1 MSKKRIICLCTTYF
15 QLITAIQMRRTLF
28 SEDEFTVVMT
38 SDSNG
43 GRAVSDR
50 LRETGI
56 FDEVYYVERTR
67 VAMADFRSAG
77 QKAERFLNYFVKG
90 SYVSYLKKPYDLFL
104 TYNLYWYSFMM
115 FNALQQ
121 DNPAVKVA
129 KYEEGILS
137 YFVDDRRFE
146 YRYFKRIAKI
156 KKFLRQPVIF
166 DRLHTFYC
174 YYPEFYEGNL
184 STAKIPPMEHGD
196 AWLRDTMCTL
206 FDVDPD
212 KLVYDRKF
220 LYFASMLD
228 SEVVAGESGEFD
240 VLKEIVDVVGADNIM
255 VKLHPR
261 ENDPQRY
268 RDLGVAIDANS
279 DIPFEVIRLVKDF
292 SDKIFLTC
300 LSSSTINLATILPKR
315 SKTYLTYGLLPEKVR
330 EMDVIVNFIDIYKRT
345 TGKIKEVTGT
355 EDFIVLESRE
365 QMKEELGSAGR

>member
-146 YRYFKRIAKI
+146 YDYFKRIAKI
-156 KKFLRQPVIF
+156 KRFLRQPVIF
-166 DRLHTFYC
+166 DRLRTFYC
-174 YYPEFYEGNL
+174 FYPEFYEGNL

-196 AWLRDTMCTL
+196 AWLRDTLCTL

-228 SEVVAGESGEFD
+228 SEVVVGESGEFD
-240 VLKEIVDVVGADNIM
+240 ILKEIVDVVGADNIM

>member
-146 YRYFKRIAKI
+146 YKYFKRIAKI
-156 KKFLRQPVIF
+156 KRFLRQPVIF
-166 DRLHTFYC
+166 DRLRTFYC
-174 YYPEFYEGNL
+174 FYPEFYEGNL

-196 AWLRDTMCTL
+196 AWLRDTLCTL

-228 SEVVAGESGEFD
+228 SEVVVGESGEFD
-240 VLKEIVDVVGADNIM
+240 ILKEIVDVVGADNIM

-345 TGKIKEVTGT
+345 TGKIREVTGT

>member
-15 QLITAIQMRRTLF
+15 QLITAVQMRRTLF

-146 YRYFKRIAKI
+146 YKYFKRIAKI

-166 DRLHTFYC
+166 DRLRTFYC
-174 YYPEFYEGNL
+174 FYPEFYEGNL
-184 STAKIPPMEHGD
+184 STAKIPPMEHDD
-196 AWLRDTMCTL
+196 AWLRDTLCTL

-240 VLKEIVDVVGADNIM
+240 ILKEIVDVVGADNIM

-261 ENDPQRY
+261 ENDPERY

-292 SDKIFLTC
+292 SDKTFLTC

-355 EDFIVLESRE
+355 EDFIVLESRA
-365 QMKEELGSAGR
+365 QMKEELGKFI

>member
-146 YRYFKRIAKI
+146 YKYFKRIAKI

-196 AWLRDTMCTL
+196 AWLRDTLCTL

-228 SEVVAGESGEFD
+228 SEVVVGESGEFD
-240 VLKEIVDVVGADNIM
+240 ILKEIVDVVGADNIM

>member
-1 MSKKRIICLCTTYF
+1 
-15 QLITAIQMRRTLF
+15 
-28 SEDEFTVVMT
+28 
-38 SDSNG
+38 
-43 GRAVSDR
+43 
-50 LRETGI
+50 
-56 FDEVYYVERTR
+56 
-67 VAMADFRSAG
+67 
-77 QKAERFLNYFVKG
+77 
-90 SYVSYLKKPYDLFL
+90 
-104 TYNLYWYSFMM
+104 MM

-146 YRYFKRIAKI
+146 YDYFKRIAKI
-156 KKFLRQPVIF
+156 KRFLRQPVIF
-166 DRLHTFYC
+166 DRLRTFYC
-174 YYPEFYEGNL
+174 FYPEFYEGSL

-196 AWLRDTMCTL
+196 AWLRDTLCTL

-228 SEVVAGESGEFD
+228 SEVVVGESGEFD
-240 VLKEIVDVVGADNIM
+240 ILKEIVDVVGADNIM

-261 ENDPQRY
+261 ENDPERY
-268 RDLGVAIDANS
+268 RDLGVAIDTNS

-365 QMKEELGSAGR
+365 QMKEELGSTGR

>member
-240 VLKEIVDVVGADNIM
+240 ILKEIVDVVGADNIM